1 MTRTIQWNVVAYMIC
16 ALFVTTIILSFTFT
30 NALWNSQIAGISAP
44 HWLTN
49 KTASSTKSL
58 TPASQV
64 IHLPKSLFQ
73 PVTVIPKA
81 STIEMVEPI
90 RQIPVPATPVTVVPM
105 AKPIHTYKVTAFY
118 LNVRSM
124 PDASSTILTEVK
136 QGELLQVVSVTESGW
151 LSLKDGGYVHGGYA
165 EEVPQIAQTVSQTTA
180 VPVNQVKDAKVEVST
195 ASVANQTVKKVNAP
209 TAAIDHLPIKK
220 KLVTPLEKLAKP
232 TSKVMSDSGL
242 NKEQIAT
249 ILKGTKLAG
258 HGLEAA
264 VLAIEDKY
272 GINAFFTIAVMKL
285 ESGNGSSRL
294 AQNKNNLFGLNA
306 VTGKNAYKKAFSFA
320 TKGESV
326 RKFGQLLSAN
336 YVERGYTTIEKVAK
350 KYCPA
355 NGRWAGH
362 VRSIMRS
369 DFLKLA

>member
-16 ALFVTTIILSFTFT
+16 ALFVTTVILSFTFT
-30 NALWNSQIAGISAP
+30 NALWNSQIAGLSAP
-44 HWLTN
+44 HWLQN
-49 KTASSTKSL
+49 KAVSSPSSLSL
-58 TPASQV
+58 TTEAMH
-64 IHLPKSLFQ
+64 IPKSLFQ
-73 PVTVIPKA
+73 PATVIPKA
-81 STIEMVEPI
+81 SAPEAPEQI
-90 RQIPVPATPVTVVPM
+90 RNIPVPSVPVTVVPM
-105 AKPIHTYKVTAFY
+105 VNLIHTYKVTAFY

-124 PDASSTILTEVK
+124 PDASSTIMTQVK
-136 QGELLQVVSVTESGW
+136 QGELLKVVSVTESGW
-151 LSLKDGGYVHGGYA
+151 LSLQDGGYVHGGYA
-165 EEVPQIAQTVSQTTA
+165 EKVPQLSESISVTPA
-180 VPVNQVKDAKVEVST
+180 VAAKEVKAAKVEVST
-195 ASVANQTVKKVNAP
+195 ASVIHQTVKKVNAT
-209 TAAIDHLPIKK
+209 TAAMDNLPIKK
-220 KLVTPLEKLAKP
+220 KLVTSLETLAKP

-249 ILKGTKLAG
+249 IFKGTKLAG

-294 AQNKNNLFGLNA
+294 AQTKNNLFGLNA